1 MNSNLTAIH
10 EAIAVAREDRAL
22 CLLNLGRI
30 LRRLKASEEDL
41 GTLAKLDGDLHEL
54 DLLHRRELSLISD
67 GREPETPEAT
77 A

>member
-10 EAIAVAREDRAL
+10 EAVAIAREDRAL

-30 LRRLKASEEDL
+30 LRRLKATEEDL

-54 DLLHRRELSLISD
+54 DLLHRRELSIISD
-67 GREPETPEAT
+67 GREPTESAVV
-77 A
+77 

>member
-1 MNSNLTAIH
+1 MSCNLTAIH
-10 EAIAVAREDRAL
+10 EAIAVAREDRAI

-54 DLLHRRELSLISD
+54 DLLHRRELEITAN
-67 GREPETPEAT
+67 GREPEPPEAT